1 MGISLLEQIEEAV
14 SFIKERI
21 PEQYKIGI
29 VLGTGL
35 NKLVEELSIHYVFD
49 YKDIPHFP
57 VSTVSSHD
65 SKLIFGTLNEIP
77 VVMMAGRFHY
87 YEGYS
92 MEQVTFGIR
101 VLKYLGVEVLMLS
114 NVTGG
119 LNEEYEAGDI
129 VVVKDH
135 INLHPENPLRGFN
148 DERIGPRFP
157 DMSEAYDPEL
167 RLMALSILKE
177 NNIRYHQGI
186 YVGLQ
191 GPNLETPA
199 ESKYLQTI
207 GGDIVGMSTVP
218 EVIVARH
225 MDMRTFAASIV
236 SNMCFPLSSI
246 KKTTIESVIEVA
258 NLAEPKLG
266 ILFKEMVKSI
276 EL

>member
-1 MGISLLEQIEEAV
+1 MEQIQEAV
-14 SFIKERI
+14 SFIRGKISGE
-21 PEQYKIGI
+21 YKIGI

-35 NKLVEELSIHYVFD
+35 NKLVNDVEILKVIE

-57 VSTVSSHD
+57 VSTVSSHA
-65 SKLIFGTLNEIP
+65 SKLIFGTISGKSI
-77 VVMMAGRFHY
+77 VMMAGRFHY

-101 VLKYLGVEVLMLS
+101 VLKYLGVEILLMS

-119 LNEEYEAGDI
+119 LNEKYETGDV

-135 INLHPENPLRGFN
+135 INLHPVNPLRGYN

-157 DMSEAYDPEL
+157 DMTDAYDLEL
-167 RLMALSILKE
+167 RQMALRILNE
-177 NNIRYHQGI
+177 NEIWHHEGV

-199 ESKYLQTI
+199 ESDYLNRI

-225 MDMRTFAASIV
+225 MDMRTFVASIV
-236 SNMCFPLSSI
+236 SNKCFPLSSI

-266 ILFKEMVKSI
+266 ILFREMVKSI

>member
-1 MGISLLEQIEEAV
+1 MGISLLEKILEAV
-14 SFIKERI
+14 GFIKERI
-21 PEQYKIGI
+21 TEEYKIGI
-29 VLGTGL
+29 ILGTGL
-35 NKLVEELSIHYVFD
+35 NKLVDEVKISTIID

-57 VSTVSSHD
+57 VSTVSSHQ
-65 SKLIFGTLNEIP
+65 SKLIFGTINNKP

-87 YEGYS
+87 YEGHT

-101 VLKYLGVEVLMLS
+101 VLKYLGVEVLLIS

-119 LNEEYEAGDI
+119 LNETFEVGDV

-157 DMSEAYDPEL
+157 DMTDAYDIEL
-167 RLMALSILKE
+167 RIMALRILKE
-177 NNIRYHQGI
+177 NNITHHEGVYA
-186 YVGLQ
+186 GLQ

-199 ESKYLQTI
+199 ESNFLHLI

-218 EVIVARH
+218 EVIIARH
-225 MDMRTFAASIV
+225 MDMRTFVASIV
-236 SNMCFPLSSI
+236 SNKCFPLNSI